1 MAHASDAASSAA
13 AAMATMHPA
22 ARRPCDE
29 APYSSLT
36 IPADA
41 SPPRASS
48 AATTNATHASA
59 LMATPRVLYL
69 QSPLPTPSP
78 PAVAMHGVNDY
89 FAIPAT
95 SAAAVPATTSA
106 TVAPTLMP
114 LPGAPPALVLHP
126 ADAAKLMSM
135 GLGYVS
141 GLPQPQQPQQ
151 QAQTQQQ
158 AQQAQ
163 HALHQ
168 QQQQQQQQQQHAHL
182 LPAGSAAPMLP
193 PTPTTAN
200 VGAPSLAHRFHPHL
214 VVSRPLGD
222 HLPATVPFPHGMPG
236 IPLPLGLPGAP
247 LTTDFPPYQ
256 IRILGIPP
264 TGAKSRVE
272 TQIKLCLQLV
282 SPTGELVTRYQQV
295 RLPDILIANERWRRH
310 GASRASPSSSSTESG
325 NGAAP
330 ATAAIEP
337 DVLTL
342 HGTVICAS
350 DPKRVVTVCHG
361 CVQREAKRAQR
372 KKSAAATSSPLPSP
386 PGSAASSPAA
396 TAATSARGGRRSS
409 QPSSS
414 NDAPPS
420 SDIVMSE
427 RKVLLINAPPIM
439 DFSSG
444 DVILPTRIPCYCRHH
459 REKTGFLILFELRNR
474 DGVVVAR
481 GASAPILITDD
492 HKSVNKLKRQQQQA
506 QAQSAEAMVTQTT
519 GAAVPTSAASS
530 VSATPAVES
539 VPTTAAAS
547 PVETEFPT
555 GVPVSSSLVPARK
568 RSLAESVTTDFSAPQ
583 SAVSLPAIP
592 DQQALFA
599 PLGSPSDHGMAMA
612 LPPWPAHEYLD
623 PSITVGLSLGTV
635 PVLQAASAT
644 NALAT
649 LSPPPTA
656 STTSSRSSSTGTSAS
671 SPELGPY
678 EMEGISHDPSR
689 ASGPGAAASQFLK
702 TDLFPNGL
710 SALTGT
716 DEVLSLEQYLEWDDP
731 QPARK
736 RARGEF
742 PAPILP
748 TSTTPTAD
756 LSLTSAPL
764 PPPSSFVFDPSSSD
778 AFAAAAAGNAT
789 SFKLTLPPPMRLPS
803 ITSAPVALSVPAM
816 TMPNDPPMAA
826 TTTSAEA
833 LMAAAVSSAPGLA
846 LTGPL
851 SQLPRIDRVVP
862 AEGPLHGGID
872 VTILGC
878 GFNESLTVQFGNV
891 PALSTTYWSV
901 NTLVCKVPPG
911 THPGPVTVT
920 IKQVDDLGL
929 SGPDPAHFTYK
940 DGGDKSVLELALSLI
955 GYNLSGKVDPAHA
968 VAARIV
974 ATYSAFGGALPAG
987 GSSSSASADGAA
999 AQHCAN
1005 AWHHATTAGDVSVE
1019 ETVLA
1024 ALTSGGTTAQARGE
1038 EPGAAEVRAALAHA
1052 AVKYRM
1058 PALLTWLV
1066 GVEGGVGA
1074 DVRDADG
1081 RTLRE
1086 AVAGMQWH
1094 EGMAVLDQAV
1104 ERGVQAVS
1112 SASSASGQVALGRDG
1127 SNELVNNDAACAVD
1141 PSVEHGKVIETTK
1154 STDLDTKHVDRPT
1167 KPVSTPSSSSSS
1179 SSSSAKAA
1187 TLPPLPTST
1196 VAPVA
1201 SPLSLTGWNIH
1212 ARLETFFQAPL
1223 TVWIMRAFVLIS
1235 LLAAVI
1241 AHLTTSAVE
1250 TTLSAGWDSATRVW
1264 GGAAP
1269 AWLDF
1274 AALAEMEGAAVAAAE
1289 AEASPV
1295 AKRGVVEAVTRWWVD
1310 EVVVVTAAAAGAS
1323 EGEEGV
1329 EAAAEEGETA
1339 WQLGRSWRLYVS

>member
-1 MAHASDAASSAA
+1 MAHVSDAAAAAA
-13 AAMATMHPA
+13 AAMATMHPT

-41 SPPRASS
+41 SPARASS
-48 AATTNATHASA
+48 AATTNAHASA

-95 SAAAVPATTSA
+95 TSAAAPATTSA

-141 GLPQPQQPQQ
+141 GVPQQQSQQQTQQQQ
-151 QAQTQQQ
+151 QAQQQMQQQQ

-163 HALHQ
+163 HALQQMHHHHQ
-168 QQQQQQQQQQHAHL
+168 QQQQQRAHPVTHL
-182 LPAGSAAPMLP
+182 LSASSAAPMLP

-214 VVSRPLGD
+214 VVPRPLGD

-310 GASRASPSSSSTESG
+310 GASRASPTSSTASGESG
-325 NGAAP
+325 TAP
-330 ATAAIEP
+330 TTTAIEP

-372 KKSAAATSSPLPSP
+372 KKSAATSSPLPSP

-396 TAATSARGGRRSS
+396 TAAASARGGRRAT
-409 QPSSS
+409 QTSSS
-414 NDAPPS
+414 SDEPPS

-519 GAAVPTSAASS
+519 AVPTTSAASS

-547 PVETEFPT
+547 PVDAEFPT
-555 GVPVSSSLVPARK
+555 AVPVSSSLVPARK
-568 RSLAESVTTDFSAPQ
+568 RSLAELVTTDLSAPP
-583 SAVSLPAIP
+583 SAVPLPAISES
-592 DQQALFA
+592 QALFA
-599 PLGSPSDHGMAMA
+599 PLGSPTDHGMAMA

-635 PVLQAASAT
+635 PVLQAASAAA
-644 NALAT
+644 ALTT
-649 LSPPPTA
+649 LSPPPSA
-656 STTSSRSSSTGTSAS
+656 STTSSRSSSTGTSTS

-678 EMEGISHDPSR
+678 QMEGISHDPSR
-689 ASGPGAAASQFLK
+689 SSSPSIAAANQFLK
-702 TDLFPNGL
+702 TDLFPHGL

-716 DEVLSLEQYLEWDDP
+716 DAVLSLDQYLEWDDP

-736 RARGEF
+736 RARGDF
-742 PAPILP
+742 HAPLVPTPPAPAATDLAL
-748 TSTTPTAD
+748 TT
-756 LSLTSAPL
+756 APL
-764 PPPSSFVFDPSSSD
+764 PPPSSFVIDPSSSD

-789 SFKLTLPPPMRLPS
+789 SFKLNLPPPMRLPS
-803 ITSAPVALSVPAM
+803 STSAPVALTIPAM
-816 TMPNDPPMAA
+816 TMPNDPPMAVTA
-826 TTTSAEA
+826 TSAEA

-911 THPGPVTVT
+911 THPGPVAVT

-929 SGPDPAHFTYK
+929 SGPDPALFTYK

-974 ATYSAFGGALPAG
+974 ATYSTFGGALPT
-987 GSSSSASADGAA
+987 GSSAPADGAA

-1005 AWHHATTAGDVSVE
+1005 AWHHATTSDVSVE

-1024 ALTSGGTTAQARGE
+1024 ALTSGIAAAQSG
-1038 EPGAAEVRAALAHA
+1038 GDEVRAALAHA
-1052 AVKYRM
+1052 AVHRRM
-1058 PALLTWLV
+1058 PALLKWLV
-1066 GVEGGVGA
+1066 SEDGGVRA
-1074 DVRDADG
+1074 DARDAEG

-1086 AVAGMQWH
+1086 VVAEVGWE
-1094 EGMAVLDQAV
+1094 EGIAEVLDHAAEHDATTDAPAHDATGTSTQDATV
-1104 ERGVQAVS
+1104 RGRLGQREHDTVHVGK
-1112 SASSASGQVALGRDG
+1112 SA
-1127 SNELVNNDAACAVD
+1127 EHDA
-1141 PSVEHGKVIETTK
+1141 
-1154 STDLDTKHVDRPT
+1154 KHVDQSI
-1167 KPVSTPSSSSSS
+1167 KPVPTPSSSA
-1179 SSSSAKAA
+1179 SSAKAA
-1187 TLPPLPTST
+1187 TLPALPTST
-1196 VAPVA
+1196 VAPA
-1201 SPLSLTGWNIH
+1201 SSPLSLTGWNIH
-1212 ARLETFFQAPL
+1212 ARLETFFHAPL

-1264 GGAAP
+1264 GDTATRVWGDAAP

-1274 AALAEMEGAAVAAAE
+1274 AALAEMEVAAAAE
-1289 AEASPV
+1289 AEASPAV

-1310 EVVVVTAAAAGAS
+1310 EVVVVATAAT
-1323 EGEEGV
+1323 EGDEEQQ
-1329 EAAAEEGETA
+1329 AEQQRADEGETA

>member
-1 MAHASDAASSAA
+1 MAHPSDPAAAA
-13 AAMATMHPA
+13 AAMAAMHPA

-36 IPADA
+36 IPADM
-41 SPPRASS
+41 SPARASS
-48 AATTNATHASA
+48 AATTNAAHASA

-95 SAAAVPATTSA
+95 TSAAPATTSA

-141 GLPQPQQPQQ
+141 GVPQPQQPQQ
-151 QAQTQQQ
+151 AQTQQQQVQQQQ

-163 HALHQ
+163 HALQQMHQ
-168 QQQQQQQQQQHAHL
+168 QQQQQRAHL

-200 VGAPSLAHRFHPHL
+200 VGTPSLAHRFHPHL
-214 VVSRPLGD
+214 VVPRPLGD
-222 HLPATVPFPHGMPG
+222 HLSATVPFPHGMPG

-310 GASRASPSSSSTESG
+310 GASRASPSSSTADAL
-325 NGAAP
+325 GAAP
-330 ATAAIEP
+330 TAAAIEP

-372 KKSAAATSSPLPSP
+372 KKSAAAATSSPLPSP
-386 PGSAASSPAA
+386 PGSAASSPAT
-396 TAATSARGGRRSS
+396 TAGASARGGRRSS
-409 QPSSS
+409 RPSSS
-414 NDAPPS
+414 TDAPPS

-506 QAQSAEAMVTQTT
+506 QAQSAEAMATQTT
-519 GAAVPTSAASS
+519 AVPTSSASS
-530 VSATPAVES
+530 VAATPAVES
-539 VPTTAAAS
+539 VPMTAAAS
-547 PVETEFPT
+547 PVDSESPT
-555 GVPVSSSLVPARK
+555 GVPVSPSLVPARK
-568 RSLAESVTTDFSAPQ
+568 RSLAESVTTDFATPTSTLP
-583 SAVSLPAIP
+583 LPAIP
-592 DQQALFA
+592 DQQTLFA
-599 PLGSPSDHGMAMA
+599 PLGSPTDHGVAMA

-635 PVLQAASAT
+635 PVLQAASAAA
-644 NALAT
+644 ALTT
-649 LSPPPTA
+649 LSPPPSA

-678 EMEGISHDPSR
+678 QMEGISHDPSC
-689 ASGPGAAASQFLK
+689 ASSPGAAASQFLK

-716 DEVLSLEQYLEWDDP
+716 DAILSLDQYLEWDDP

-736 RARGEF
+736 RARADHF
-742 PAPILP
+742 PAPLV
-748 TSTTPTAD
+748 TTPTAD

-778 AFAAAAAGNAT
+778 AFAAAAANNAT
-789 SFKLTLPPPMRLPS
+789 PFKLALPPPMRLPS
-803 ITSAPVALSVPAM
+803 NTSAPVALSVPAM
-816 TMPNDPPMAA
+816 TMPNDPPMAITA
-826 TTTSAEA
+826 TSAEA

-878 GFNESLTVQFGNV
+878 GFNESLTVQFGDV

-911 THPGPVTVT
+911 THPGPVAVT

-929 SGPDPAHFTYK
+929 SGPDPALFTYK
-940 DGGDKSVLELALSLI
+940 DGMAWFD
-955 GYNLSGKVDPAHA
+955 
-968 VAARIV
+968 
-974 ATYSAFGGALPAG
+974 TAF
-987 GSSSSASADGAA
+987 SS
-999 AQHCAN
+999 H
-1005 AWHHATTAGDVSVE
+1005 W
-1019 ETVLA
+1019 
-1024 ALTSGGTTAQARGE
+1024 
-1038 EPGAAEVRAALAHA
+1038 
-1052 AVKYRM
+1052 
-1058 PALLTWLV
+1058 
-1066 GVEGGVGA
+1066 
-1074 DVRDADG
+1074 
-1081 RTLRE
+1081 
-1086 AVAGMQWH
+1086 
-1094 EGMAVLDQAV
+1094 
-1104 ERGVQAVS
+1104 
-1112 SASSASGQVALGRDG
+1112 
-1127 SNELVNNDAACAVD
+1127 
-1141 PSVEHGKVIETTK
+1141 
-1154 STDLDTKHVDRPT
+1154 
-1167 KPVSTPSSSSSS
+1167 
-1179 SSSSAKAA
+1179 
-1187 TLPPLPTST
+1187 
-1196 VAPVA
+1196 
-1201 SPLSLTGWNIH
+1201 
-1212 ARLETFFQAPL
+1212 
-1223 TVWIMRAFVLIS
+1223 
-1235 LLAAVI
+1235 
-1241 AHLTTSAVE
+1241 
-1250 TTLSAGWDSATRVW
+1250 
-1264 GGAAP
+1264 
-1269 AWLDF
+1269 
-1274 AALAEMEGAAVAAAE
+1274 
-1289 AEASPV
+1289 
-1295 AKRGVVEAVTRWWVD
+1295 
-1310 EVVVVTAAAAGAS
+1310 
-1323 EGEEGV
+1323 
-1329 EAAAEEGETA
+1329 
-1339 WQLGRSWRLYVS
+1339 